1 MSSRLRF
8 DMLVGRSGNSVKYNL
23 RPLAGF
29 QPGALERCGSF
40 ISDFAGGV
48 HSGLIHLATN
58 VVDASGTATLEGFKA
73 GDTVTV
79 GGKVFGASEV
89 PTHDYLGVSSTYGV
103 LAKTAVTNTGSTV
116 VKGDLAGAT
125 ITGFPPGT
133 VVGSTHLNDATWT
146 AAIAAS
152 EAAWVALDARSPKTD
167 LTATDLGGYTA
178 APGTYDFT
186 TSATWGAGNLTLD
199 AGGNPA
205 AEFVFTVD
213 GSLTMPASANVIL
226 VNGAQAN
233 NVYFITDTTFVF
245 GANDTVNGTI
255 IAGTAITFAAS
266 SVLNGHAL
274 VRGGVGGT
282 SITFPSAGTVTVI
295 SGVATS
301 NPIVIGASD
310 TITAANIA
318 AAINADTSLNQ
329 VVIASSSGAVVTIT
343 SIVGGVIGNYIT
355 LAISADGEVSGSHLS
370 GGSQDAEVVMYN
382 GIREAG
388 NAGVTI

>member
-58 VVDASGTATLEGFKA
+58 VVDASGTATLSSFKV
-73 GDTVTV
+73 GDTLTI

-89 PTHDYLGVSSTYGV
+89 PTHNYLASAATYAA
-103 LAKTAVTNTGSTV
+103 LAKTAVTNTGLTV
-116 VKGDLAGAT
+116 LKGDLAGAT

-133 VVGSTHLNDATWT
+133 ATGSVHYGDATW
-146 AAIAAS
+146 AAALVDS
-152 EAAWVALDARSPKTD
+152 EAAWVALAARTPATD
-167 LTATDLGGYTA
+167 LSATSLGGYTA
-178 APGTYDFT
+178 VPGNYS
-186 TSATWGAGNLTLD
+186 TSGAATWTAGALTLD

-205 AEFVFTVD
+205 AEFVFQIGT
-213 GSLTMPASANVIL
+213 SLTMPANGSVVLI
-226 VNGAQAN
+226 NGAQEN
-233 NVYFITDTTFVF
+233 NVYFITGTTFIF
-245 GANDTVNGTI
+245 GATCTVYGTI

-266 SVLNGHAL
+266 SILHGHAL
-274 VRGGVGGT
+274 VRGGTGGT
-282 SITFPSAGTVTVI
+282 SITFPSAGAVTVV
-295 SGVATS
+295 SGTPTS
-301 NPIVIGASD
+301 NPIVIGATD

-318 AAINADTSLNQ
+318 AAINADPSLNQ

-343 SIVGGVIGNYIT
+343 SIVGGVIGNYIP
-355 LAISADGEVSGSHLS
+355 LAISADGTVTGTTLT

-382 GIREAG
+382 GIREPG
-388 NAGVTI
+388 TGVTI